1 MRLDSNSSV
10 RTYILGGATL
20 LLTGW
25 FGIATFS
32 DTALFGQERSLP
44 LPPRLPGAANGST
57 GQVAPN
63 QTLPSIP
70 GRQLPPPNA
79 LTENQGPVSG
89 QDTVITPNAGTMVQP
104 VSNSQSPGNP
114 LAKIEMTSEGR
125 IRVSKG
131 MVIVIEKIQLPARE
145 SGVLGQLNAKEGQLI
160 EGGALIAKVDDSQA
174 ITELESSRRRLEASE
189 LKVSSDI
196 GIRYATAARETA
208 WKGFKREDG
217 LFRKGAGSEAKRDEL
232 QLAAVQ
238 ADLQLEKANHDF
250 QVDQKAVRLE
260 QIQVTKAEQLV
271 ERHDIIAP
279 WSGVVTKTLKRQSEW
294 VNAGDPILEL
304 VQMDRIWIEASLNP
318 AVVHP
323 YQVTGKAAI
332 VTLSLPGGEKVAFDG
347 RITFVDSQVVGDS
360 YKVRAEV
367 LNRQHENYWL
377 LVPGMFVDME
387 LLLHDSSVDRVSRQ

>member
-1 MRLDSNSSV
+1 M
-10 RTYILGGATL
+10 
-20 LLTGW
+20 
-25 FGIATFS
+25 
-32 DTALFGQERSLP
+32 
-44 LPPRLPGAANGST
+44 
-57 GQVAPN
+57 APN

-174 ITELESSRRRLEASE
+174 ITELESSKRRLEASE

-208 WKGFKREDG
+208 WKTFKREDV
-217 LFRKGAGSEAKRDEL
+217 LFRRGAGIESKRDEL

-387 LLLHDSSVDRVSRQ
+387 LLLQDSSVDRVSRQ